1 MASKSGK
8 LVKKSDEKMMSLL
21 DMDSYP
27 WLHFNEQS
35 IIFPDNVK
43 RSVILEKMHDP
54 LEITQKV
61 ISAKEFEKPFAGKS
75 KPLIPRDMTED
86 YKRGQREALK
96 RRRRTLMDEEEAMA
110 LELAE
115 LEHVEEVKLGK
126 EKQKDKEKKI
136 NKKEDN
142 KFDPNLSEKKDMAL
156 GESENKLKVFP
167 KENIT
172 EEKKEVQPPLLQEDK
187 VKENVDP
194 KILEL
199 ELNKAKEDGF
209 QEGRKEG
216 FEQGEKIGKEEGY
229 KVGIDE
235 GNRMGFQ
242 VGEEKGLVAVESKYD
257 KAFAN
262 ISEAAL
268 KMDELKTTLI
278 SEGKEIFLEIL
289 KLCSEKIIR
298 EQIKASDTTLFRIFD
313 DVIKEIDTNSNLTI
327 QVNSHDAQRLKK
339 HLEVQNSKY
348 KIKIKENNSLENGNF
363 QVENEA
369 GASLVDI
376 RKNVDTIIDNIKD
389 ELFKEISSNKE
400 ANYDIPKKA
409 G

>member
-8 LVKKSDEKMMSLL
+8 LVKKNDEKMMNLL

-43 RSVILEKMHDP
+43 RTVILEKMHDP
-54 LEITQKV
+54 LEISQKV

-75 KPLIPRDMTED
+75 KPLLPRDMTED
-86 YKRGQREALK
+86 YKRGQKEALK

-126 EKQKDKEKKI
+126 EKQKEKKM
-136 NKKEDN
+136 NKKEEN
-142 KFDPNLSEKKDMAL
+142 KFDSNLSEQKKMEQILNKENKKENPVENISEEKKDLQSPLMQN
-156 GESENKLKVFP
+156 EKN
-167 KENIT
+167 KENI
-172 EEKKEVQPPLLQEDK
+172 
-187 VKENVDP
+187 DP

-199 ELNKAKEDGF
+199 ELAKAKEDAY
-209 QEGRKEG
+209 QEGHKEG
-216 FEQGEKIGKEEGY
+216 FFQGEKIGKEEGY
-229 KVGIDE
+229 KVGLDE
-235 GNRMGFQ
+235 GNRIGFQ
-242 VGEEKGLVAVESKYD
+242 VGEEKGLIAVESKYD

-268 KMDELKTTLI
+268 KMDELKTKLI

-298 EQIKASDTTLFRIFD
+298 EQIKSSDATLYKIFD
-313 DVIKEIDTNSNLTI
+313 DVLKEIDTNSNLSI
-327 QVNSHDAQRLKK
+327 QVNANDAQRLKK
-339 HLEVQNSKY
+339 HLESQNAKF
-348 KIKIKENNSLENGNF
+348 KIKIKENNSLENGDF

-376 RKNVDTIIDNIKD
+376 KKNVDTIIDNIKD
-389 ELFKEISSNKE
+389 ELFKEISPQNE
-400 ANYDIPKKA
+400 VNYDIPKKA